1 MRTFVVT
8 VAGILIASGVLVTA
22 QCSNTPVETSSPVT
36 AQVPEVPPIIQ
47 DLVAANRII
56 ADQGVVDGYGHV
68 SVRNPDNPN
77 HFFLSRSMAPVS
89 VVASD
94 ILELDLDG
102 NVLDFDQNTYRELY
116 IHSEIYKR
124 RPDVQ
129 AVVHSHAPSV
139 VPFGTTTVPLRAMFH
154 MSAFIGQGLPIFEI
168 RNAAGMTNMLV
179 STQAIGQA
187 LAEALGDRPA
197 ILMRGHGAAIAGP
210 SLPIAVGQSIYL
222 AINATMQAQAM
233 ALGGPVTYLTP
244 EEVELTGIPDNYER
258 AWTLWRQD
266 ALGGN

>member
-1 MRTFVVT
+1 MTS
-8 VAGILIASGVLVTA
+8 AVLVTA
-22 QCSNTPVETSSPVT
+22 QCSNVPVDTSSPAT
-36 AQVPEVPPIIQ
+36 TPAPEVPSIIQ

-68 SVRNPDNPN
+68 SVRNPDNPD
-77 HFFLSRSMAPVS
+77 HFFLSRSMAPES

-102 NVLDFDQNTYRELY
+102 NVLDSDQNTYRERF

-129 AVVHSHAPSV
+129 SVVHSHAPSV

-168 RNAAGMTNMLV
+168 RNAAGMTDMLV
-179 STQAIGQA
+179 STQAIGQF

-197 ILMRGHGAAIAGP
+197 ILMRGHGAAITGS

-222 AINATMQAQAM
+222 AINASMQAQAM

-266 ALGGN
+266 ALGEN

>member
-1 MRTFVVT
+1 
-8 VAGILIASGVLVTA
+8 
-22 QCSNTPVETSSPVT
+22 
-36 AQVPEVPPIIQ
+36 
-47 DLVAANRII
+47 
-56 ADQGVVDGYGHV
+56 
-68 SVRNPDNPN
+68 
-77 HFFLSRSMAPVS
+77 MAPVS

-102 NVLDFDQNTYRELY
+102 NVLDSDQNTYRELY